1 MQLFAIL
8 AVLVAANFGAVYYG
22 SDMLD
27 EPSADEPKGIVE
39 IQEEVVSESTNHT
52 ATEAAPSGEAE

>member
-22 SDMLD
+22 SDMLED
-27 EPSADEPKGIVE
+27 ESGEPQGIVE
-39 IQEEVVSESTNHT
+39 VQEEAVQE
-52 ATEAAPSGEAE
+52 TELSPKAAITQDTLP

>member
-22 SDMLD
+22 SDMLED
-27 EPSADEPKGIVE
+27 DNNEPKGIVE
-39 IQEEVVSESTNHT
+39 VQEEAMVEAETLP
-52 ATEAAPSGEAE
+52 EAAINQDVLPKN

>member
-27 EPSADEPKGIVE
+27 EQGADEPKGIVE
-39 IQEEVVSESTNHT
+39 VQEEISMEGSDAVIE
-52 ATEAAPSGEAE
+52 PSANQGTP

>member
-22 SDMLD
+22 SDMLEED
-27 EPSADEPKGIVE
+27 GSEPQGIVE
-39 IQEEVVSESTNHT
+39 VQEETAQEAEPTPESTT
-52 ATEAAPSGEAE
+52 KDVLPSN

>member
-22 SDMLD
+22 SDMLEED
-27 EPSADEPKGIVE
+27 GSEPKGIVE
-39 IQEEVVSESTNHT
+39 VQEETVQEAEPSPESTT
-52 ATEAAPSGEAE
+52 QEVLPSN

>member
-22 SDMLD
+22 SDMLEED
-27 EPSADEPKGIVE
+27 GSEPKCIVE
-39 IQEEVVSESTNHT
+39 VQEETTPE
-52 ATEAAPSGEAE
+52 ATIKN

>member
-27 EPSADEPKGIVE
+27 DQSADEPTGIVE
-39 IQEEVVSESTNHT
+39 IQEEV
-52 ATEAAPSGEAE
+52 ATEIIDNSTVEITETTPAE

>member
-22 SDMLD
+22 SDMLED
-27 EPSADEPKGIVE
+27 DGSEPQGIVE
-39 IQEEVVSESTNHT
+39 VQEETVQEAEPTPESIQETLPANQ
-52 ATEAAPSGEAE
+52 

>member
-22 SDMLD
+22 SDMLED
-27 EPSADEPKGIVE
+27 DNGEPQGIVE
-39 IQEEVVSESTNHT
+39 VQEE
-52 ATEAAPSGEAE
+52 AAQEAELIPEAVRTQDTLPKN

>member
-22 SDMLD
+22 SDMLED
-27 EPSADEPKGIVE
+27 DGSEPQGIVE
-39 IQEEVVSESTNHT
+39 VQEETVQKAEPTPESIQETLLENQ
-52 ATEAAPSGEAE
+52 

>member
-22 SDMLD
+22 SDMLED
-27 EPSADEPKGIVE
+27 DNGEPKGIVE
-39 IQEEVVSESTNHT
+39 VQEEAVEE
-52 ATEAAPSGEAE
+52 TELAPEAVITQDPLPKN